1 MSKALFFFLLILLF
15 CTCKKNEVNPP
26 GPANPPVPVRLA
38 LIGSTYI
45 PGNFEKSIKDSFLL
59 QFNKSVQV
67 RHIKFKKDY
76 CLPDIRY
83 DVVNNG
89 TAVKFSNF
97 LCGRLGGEYPFEFS
111 VSDSAGA
118 VLTDS
123 IMFNCYTRKIIM
135 TGNPVNYFITSDNNF
150 CWVTTTSPN
159 QVLSF
164 SLTDTLYKKAYD
176 LNFVPRKAVYNS
188 YNNKIYIFPVLD
200 DYTHRGNIYVMNP
213 ATGIIEKTIH
223 LFPDQ
228 LNHPQ
233 HLDLFAFDIAFGA
246 NGYGIILVYDD
257 VFSSRW
263 KIIDSQQN
271 DTIYI
276 HPSFPANGNGN
287 VRLSSFKTS
296 QPNFD
301 KTKIFSLE
309 SYGNCRL
316 GVLDCISHTMTEME
330 HSLSSLFYSNFITT
344 HKLKNDIFFGNVPE
358 GQFIISNGN
367 PVGAVTYFD
376 GRGDAEADFSYR
388 ANESNY
394 IYYLDDHLIGIVNY
408 NNGDILMSINFSYDL
423 HQISSTTNGKYIVS
437 IGNNC
442 MEIFDTQLFYQRL

>member
-309 SYGNCRL
+309 SYGN
-316 GVLDCISHTMTEME
+316 
-330 HSLSSLFYSNFITT
+330 
-344 HKLKNDIFFGNVPE
+344 
-358 GQFIISNGN
+358 